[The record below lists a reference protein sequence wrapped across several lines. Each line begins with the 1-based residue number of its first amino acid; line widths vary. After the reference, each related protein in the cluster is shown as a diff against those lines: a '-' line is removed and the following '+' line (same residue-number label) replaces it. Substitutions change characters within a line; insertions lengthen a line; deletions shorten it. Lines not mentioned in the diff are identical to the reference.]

1 MNLAWYEPSLGSSLT
16 AWDAFTVTDVVLA
29 LVGVTALLFGA
40 AAIVRP
46 AAAFPVPGS
55 SVVAGA
61 GALGAILVLIRL
73 VNPPADL
80 SAQPGAWLGLAACLG
95 MIVGAYYGM
104 QEEGLRSRPGG

>member
-16 AWDAFTVTDVVLA
+16 AWEAFTVTDVVLA

-40 AAIVRP
+40 AAIMRP

-55 SVVAGA
+55 SVVGGF
-61 GALGAILVLIRL
+61 GALGAVLVVIRL

-80 SAQPGAWLGLAACLG
+80 SVQPGAWLGLAACLG
-95 MIVGAYYGM
+95 MVIGAYYGM
-104 QEEGLRSRPGG
+104 QEEGLQSSPGG